1 MSIESTIR
9 QHVQELYRDGK
20 TQQEVG
26 DKLNISRS
34 YIQSL
39 MTGRRRYGGI
49 TVEYLDKMFPRAT
62 LNLTGTGNIMQVA
75 SNVRVQNG
83 SVNSIQNGKTAEQFR
98 QEAIMKML
106 ELDLDGDTLKS
117 VLTALKGIEV

>member
-49 TVEYLDKMFPRAT
+49 TVEYLDKMFPRAS
-62 LNLTGTGNIMQVA
+62 LNLTGTGNITQVA

-83 SVNSIQNGKTAEQFR
+83 SVNSIQHGKTAEQFR

>member
-1 MSIESTIR
+1 MTIYEQFKDALLDEQR
-9 QHVQELYRDGK
+9 HGRTQVQIASAHNVS
-20 TQQEVG
+20 QQYVS
-26 DKLNISRS
+26 KLLCKNN
-34 YIQSL
+34 
-39 MTGRRRYGGI
+39 TCEGI
-49 TVEYLDKMFPRAT
+49 TLGVVSKMFPHAT
-62 LNLTGTGNIMQVA
+62 LNLTGTSNITQVA

>member
-1 MSIESTIR
+1 MTLAETVREIIDSEHRSG
-9 QHVQELYRDGK
+9 L
-20 TQQEVG
+20 TQQKIADRHNV
-26 DKLNISRS
+26 SRS

-39 MTGRRRYGGI
+39 LTGRCPYEGI
-49 TVEYLDKMFPRAT
+49 TLDSLSRMFPRAS
-62 LNLTGTGNIMQVA
+62 LNLTGTGNITQVA

-83 SVNSIQNGKTAEQFR
+83 SVNSIQQGKTAEQFR